1 MIKREWQRY
10 ERLQDV
16 DWDQADALRDAIR
29 ELYLS
34 PVACCV
40 RAGFDCAVKP
50 SMGAMGFTAGD
61 IRRMYPEGVSDWV
74 TNGEWETLGVKDVV
88 PGIGF
93 VPEPKG
99 DWHPFDS
106 IARPRPVHN
115 AFIAAVM
122 GSEKNIGTSILDD
135 RG

>member
-1 MIKREWQRY
+1 MLCDDMSCWADDYIDGSELMTKRERQRY

-16 DWDQADALRDAIR
+16 DWDQADVLGDAIR

-50 SMGAMGFTAGD
+50 SMGVLGFTAGD
-61 IRRMYPEGVSDWV
+61 IRRMYPEGLPDWV
-74 TNGEWETLGVKDVV
+74 TNGEWETIAVKGVV
-88 PGIGF
+88 PGVGF
-93 VPEPKG
+93 VPEPQG

-106 IARPRPVHN
+106 IADEAKVW
-115 AFIAAVM
+115 
-122 GSEKNIGTSILDD
+122 L
-135 RG
+135 